1 MAHGWKEGK
10 INDLIFGIA
19 VPSIVALLIV
29 GVAMIST
36 PSLVG
41 LKYPLLEAVVIVG
54 VPMLIGLIWNQWAGG
69 ATGFLLG
76 SLYALYYSDQ
86 LYASQGSADISLIGN
101 LVSAMLIGY
110 IAGALSKRSTS
121 YRRMLAA
128 GVISGTMGALLV
140 VFVGQFS
147 PILGEATTG
156 GILLSFFPRVLAGVI
171 VPFIAR
177 AFLRHGALQI
187 SKQDLKFGNRQTRR
201 QESLFFFKST
211 ES

>member
-1 MAHGWKEGK
+1 MTHRLKEGK
-10 INDLIFGIA
+10 LHDLLFGIV
-19 VPSIVALLIV
+19 VPSLVALLIV

-36 PSLVG
+36 PSLIG
-41 LKYPLLEAVVIVG
+41 LKHPLLEAIVIVG

-69 ATGFLLG
+69 ASGFLLG

-86 LYASQGSADISLIGN
+86 LYASQGSGDISLIGN

-110 IAGALSKRSTS
+110 VAGALSKRSIS

-128 GVISGTMGALLV
+128 GVISGSMGALLV

-147 PILGEATTG
+147 PILG
-156 GILLSFFPRVLAGVI
+156 GITASGVFLALLPRVLAGII

-177 AFLRHGALQI
+177 AFLRHGA
-187 SKQDLKFGNRQTRR
+187 S
-201 QESLFFFKST
+201 
-211 ES
+211 